1 MLRNM
6 SQDLYTQVDFADRLT
21 KELGKSVSKQNVNY
35 YKQKGMLVLVSGFTI
50 KDPGDTSFLK
60 GESVSKKDFEAENLR
75 VERAGGQPAS
85 GRSKMLVDF
94 EKSYK
99 LLNKKIDPSHNQKFA
114 SASEPG
120 SLSTPE
126 SRSSEAGAF
135 NFNESKAR
143 NEHYKAEISRMDAE
157 EKASRL
163 TSTQEVE
170 DDGYTTAART
180 RDSLLDIPYHL
191 SATLSAMTD
200 PDKIEELLTNEI
212 EKALRSLSKKFK
224 DEVEEEECA

>member
-1 MLRNM
+1 M
-6 SQDLYTQVDFADRLT
+6 SQELYTQVDFAERLSR
-21 KELGKSVSKQNVNY
+21 ELGKSVSKQNVNY
-35 YKQKGMLVLVSGFTI
+35 YKQQGMLVLVSGLTI
-50 KDPGDTSFLK
+50 KDPGNTSFLK
-60 GESVSKKDFEAENLR
+60 GESVSKKDFESENLR
-75 VERAGGQPAS
+75 VERDGGQPAS
-85 GRSKMLVDF
+85 GRSKMLVDY

-114 SASEPG
+114 SASAND
-120 SLSTPE
+120 SCLSQTE
-126 SRSSEAGAF
+126 SSQSSEAGAF
-135 NFNESKAR
+135 NYNDSKAR

-157 EKASRL
+157 EKAGKL

-191 SATLSAMTD
+191 SATLAAMTD
-200 PDKIEELLTNEI
+200 PDKIEELLTTEI

-224 DEVEEEECA
+224 EEVEEECA